1 MLHKRMIGPIFR
13 IIHSM
18 YESVK
23 SVVLCATEVSEI
35 INQCVGVRQGCVLS
49 PCLFSLF
56 ISDLPEFLR
65 EQGGQGV
72 RIDKGYITCL
82 LFADDGA
89 IIANSKDDLQRMLN
103 ALNMYCS
110 KWRMIVNV
118 NKTEVVVFNRRKPI
132 KEYVLFYE
140 GKKLAVKAEFKYLGL
155 MFHESRRNG
164 GMIEHRLRQARKLIA
179 AWKRRCKIWLF
190 KPKEIVNQFMT
201 CVLPALE
208 YGSCLWGAG
217 QRRGESKLW
226 KEFETFWRQIAK
238 SILDVPVR
246 APTDGVLGELGW
258 MPFWVRSRWLAVK
271 YWTRVIELKDPSI
284 MKEALHKQL
293 ELVECGRECWLSG
306 IKKTLCMTSIG
317 KDYWKKWTLGVREG
331 RDLKCITYTVSIKED
346 TGKIQIIGKRW
357 EDEIHEALNSVFVD
371 TWYADI
377 NRNESKNGKYGNKL
391 RTYCKF
397 KKEWG
402 RETYLG
408 VINNKLKRNIL
419 TRLRIGIS
427 PLRIESGRYEGGKR
441 LPPEERLC
449 KCCTLGKVEDEVHM
463 FSECTLYNED
473 RHWFRLVLSNNLS
486 SLAMLE
492 GEKFF
497 VECMKATDTP
507 VIEAVADFVFWLFG
521 DVKNIYVSN

>member
-1 MLHKRMIGPIFR
+1 
-13 IIHSM
+13 
-18 YESVK
+18 
-23 SVVLCATEVSEI
+23 
-35 INQCVGVRQGCVLS
+35 
-49 PCLFSLF
+49 
-56 ISDLPEFLR
+56 
-65 EQGGQGV
+65 
-72 RIDKGYITCL
+72 
-82 LFADDGA
+82 
-89 IIANSKDDLQRMLN
+89 MLN

-258 MPFWVRSRWLAVK
+258 MPFWVRSRWLAIK

-306 IKKTLCMTSIG
+306 IKKTLYMTSIG

-371 TWYADI
+371 TWYAD
-377 NRNESKNGKYGNKL
+377 K
-391 RTYCKF
+391 
-397 KKEWG
+397 
-402 RETYLG
+402 
-408 VINNKLKRNIL
+408 
-419 TRLRIGIS
+419 
-427 PLRIESGRYEGGKR
+427 
-441 LPPEERLC
+441 
-449 KCCTLGKVEDEVHM
+449 
-463 FSECTLYNED
+463 
-473 RHWFRLVLSNNLS
+473 
-486 SLAMLE
+486 
-492 GEKFF
+492 
-497 VECMKATDTP
+497 
-507 VIEAVADFVFWLFG
+507 
-521 DVKNIYVSN
+521 

>member
-1 MLHKRMIGPIFR
+1 MIGPIFR

-246 APTDGVLGELGW
+246 APTDGVLGEL
-258 MPFWVRSRWLAVK
+258 
-271 YWTRVIELKDPSI
+271 
-284 MKEALHKQL
+284 
-293 ELVECGRECWLSG
+293 
-306 IKKTLCMTSIG
+306 
-317 KDYWKKWTLGVREG
+317 
-331 RDLKCITYTVSIKED
+331 
-346 TGKIQIIGKRW
+346 
-357 EDEIHEALNSVFVD
+357 
-371 TWYADI
+371 
-377 NRNESKNGKYGNKL
+377 
-391 RTYCKF
+391 
-397 KKEWG
+397 
-402 RETYLG
+402 
-408 VINNKLKRNIL
+408 
-419 TRLRIGIS
+419 
-427 PLRIESGRYEGGKR
+427 
-441 LPPEERLC
+441 
-449 KCCTLGKVEDEVHM
+449 
-463 FSECTLYNED
+463 
-473 RHWFRLVLSNNLS
+473 
-486 SLAMLE
+486 
-492 GEKFF
+492 
-497 VECMKATDTP
+497 
-507 VIEAVADFVFWLFG
+507 
-521 DVKNIYVSN
+521 